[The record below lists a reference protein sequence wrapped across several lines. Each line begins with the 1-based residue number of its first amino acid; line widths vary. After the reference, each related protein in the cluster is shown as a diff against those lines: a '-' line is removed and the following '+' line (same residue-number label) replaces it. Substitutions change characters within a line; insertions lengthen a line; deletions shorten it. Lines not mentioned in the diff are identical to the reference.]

1 MTSVC
6 VIEDDRNLRQALARL
21 LGVEGYNVEQFASAE
36 QFLPAAPTSTAC
48 CILLDVD
55 LGGMSGPQ
63 LARSLCAAGL
73 DFPIVFMTGSED
85 GAVLTEVREL
95 GCPVLRKPF
104 PADSLFAAVRTACET
119 RVHRTPRA
127 GAA

>member
-6 VIEDDRNLRQALARL
+6 VIEDDRNLRQALVRL
-21 LGVEGYNVEQFASAE
+21 LGVEGYSVEQFASAE

-48 CILLDVD
+48 CILLDID

-104 PADSLFAAVRTACET
+104 PAHTLFEAIRKACET
-119 RVHRTPRA
+119 ATRRSSRV